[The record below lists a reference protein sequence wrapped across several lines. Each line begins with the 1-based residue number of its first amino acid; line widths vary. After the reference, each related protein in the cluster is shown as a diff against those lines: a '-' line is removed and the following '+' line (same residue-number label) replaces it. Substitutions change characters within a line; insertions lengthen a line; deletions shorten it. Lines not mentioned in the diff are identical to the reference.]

1 MAVVESYPTV
11 NIHFPADMRMP
22 TNEHDDPL
30 TRALAPPLDETAEER
45 TARIKKEIEAQRV
58 SDAIDEAIKQEKS
71 ALKKRRAMK
80 MLLLGQS
87 ESGTY
92 LSAHCV
98 PMYTS
103 NDQCTRRQVDDF
115 EEYVRPIDLCHTDV
129 ARAC

>member
-11 NIHFPADMRMP
+11 IHFPADMRMP

-45 TARIKKEIEAQRV
+45 TARIKKEIEAQHV

-71 ALKKRRAMK
+71 ALKKRRVMK

-87 ESGTY
+87 ESGMY
-92 LSAHCV
+92 LSTHCIS
-98 PMYTS
+98 MQTS
-103 NDQCTRRQVDDF
+103 HNQYTRRQVNDL
-115 EEYVRPIDLCHTDV
+115 EEYVHLMDLCTNV
-129 ARAC
+129 SRAY